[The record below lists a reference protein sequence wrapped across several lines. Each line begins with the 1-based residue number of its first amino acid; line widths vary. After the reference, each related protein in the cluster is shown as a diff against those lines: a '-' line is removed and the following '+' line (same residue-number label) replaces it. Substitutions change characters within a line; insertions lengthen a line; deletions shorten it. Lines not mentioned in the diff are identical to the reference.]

1 MIHFIAPQKPKNYNY
16 SMQALSILTKALT
29 IIFALS
35 LVLLF
40 SLIILVALPDSV
52 LRAIGWISA
61 ISGIAL
67 LTSLIIKKRG

>member
-1 MIHFIAPQKPKNYNY
+1 
-16 SMQALSILTKALT
+16 MQALSILTKALT

-52 LRAIGWISA
+52 LRAIGWISV

>member
-1 MIHFIAPQKPKNYNY
+1 
-16 SMQALSILTKALT
+16 MQALSILTKALT

-52 LRAIGWISA
+52 FRAIGWISV

-67 LTSLIIKKRG
+67 LIALIIKKRG